1 MRQNAD
7 AGPRVGRR
15 FLARLMTGRRPQ
27 PDPRRYQRYVEREFE
42 NVHLYRRLAE
52 GADKEHRAVLLELAA
67 AEERHARYWQEKLA
81 ELGVATSDIEDH
93 RPVRGTRMLS
103 WLGRRLGVRMI
114 VPMLE
119 RLEASERARYA
130 REPEAGAAMTADEAV
145 HAQLVTG
152 LFPAWRTRASGA
164 LRAGVFG
171 MNDGLV
177 SNLALV
183 AGMTGG
189 DAGRDVV
196 LLAGLAG
203 LVAGAGSMAA
213 GEYISVRSQ
222 HELLEGQRPPTEEEI
237 RAAVDEG
244 AVAPIELLMRL
255 RGFDVSQ
262 ASQIAERK
270 DHREVAGFLADP
282 RPDELVALG
291 SPAGAALSS
300 FVAFAGGAAI
310 PVIPFAVASGTAALV
325 TACGLA
331 GLALFVVGSTISL
344 VTNRPLVRSGLRQLL
359 IGTLTAGSTY
369 LVGLSVG
376 SVIG

>member
-1 MRQNAD
+1 MRQDAD

-15 FLARLMTGRRPQ
+15 FLAGLKARRRPH

-52 GADKEHRAVLLELAA
+52 GAEKEHRDVLLELAA
-67 AEERHARYWQEKLA
+67 AEERHARYWQQKLA
-81 ELGVATSDIEDH
+81 DLGVASSDIEDH

-130 REPEAGAAMTADEAV
+130 REPEAGAIITADEAV
-145 HAQLVTG
+145 HSQLVTG
-152 LFPAWRTRASGA
+152 LSPAWRTRASGV

-171 MNDGLV
+171 LNDGLV

-189 DAGRDVV
+189 DAGRDIV

-222 HELLEGQRPPTEEEI
+222 HELLEGQRPPTEEEL
-237 RAAVDEG
+237 RALVAVG

-262 ASQIAERK
+262 ASQIAERN
-270 DHREVAGFLADP
+270 DP
-282 RPDELVALG
+282 RTVADVLAGPGPELTALG

-300 FVAFAGGAAI
+300 FVAFATGAAI
-310 PVIPFAVASGTAALV
+310 PVVPFIAASGTAALLI
-325 TACGLA
+325 ACGLA
-331 GLALFVVGSTISL
+331 GLALFAVGSTISL
-344 VTNRPLVRSGLRQLL
+344 VTNRPLVRSGVRQLL
-359 IGTLTAGSTY
+359 IGTLTAGGTY

-376 SVIG
+376 AVIG

>member
-1 MRQNAD
+1 MRH
-7 AGPRVGRR
+7 RR
-15 FLARLMTGRRPQ
+15 RSQ

-42 NVHLYRRLAE
+42 NVHLYRRLAD
-52 GADKEHRAVLLELAA
+52 GADKEHRDVLLELAA
-67 AEERHARYWQEKLA
+67 AEERHARYWQQKLA
-81 ELGVATSDIEDH
+81 DLGVATSDIDEH

-130 REPEAGAAMTADEAV
+130 REPEAGAIITADEAV
-145 HAQLVTG
+145 HSQLVTG
-152 LFPAWRTRASGA
+152 LSPAWRTRASGV

-171 MNDGLV
+171 LNDGLV

-189 DAGRDVV
+189 DASRDVV
-196 LLAGLAG
+196 ILAGLAG

-222 HELLEGQRPPTEEEI
+222 HELLEGQRPPTEEEL
-237 RAAVDEG
+237 RALVSVGE
-244 AVAPIELLMRL
+244 VAPIELLMRL
-255 RGFDVSQ
+255 RGVDVNQ
-262 ASQIAERK
+262 ASQFAERN
-270 DHREVAGFLADP
+270 DP
-282 RPDELVALG
+282 RAVADVLAGPRPELTALG

-300 FVAFAGGAAI
+300 FVAFATGAAI
-310 PVIPFAVASGTAALV
+310 PVVPFTATSGTAALLI
-325 TACGLA
+325 ACGLA
-331 GLALFVVGSTISL
+331 GLALFAVGSTISL
-344 VTNRPLVRSGLRQLL
+344 VTNRPLVRSGVRQLL
-359 IGTLTAGSTY
+359 IGTLTAGGTY

>member
-1 MRQNAD
+1 
-7 AGPRVGRR
+7 V
-15 FLARLMTGRRPQ
+15 
-27 PDPRRYQRYVEREFE
+27 
-42 NVHLYRRLAE
+42 
-52 GADKEHRAVLLELAA
+52 
-67 AEERHARYWQEKLA
+67 
-81 ELGVATSDIEDH
+81 
-93 RPVRGTRMLS
+93 
-103 WLGRRLGVRMI
+103 
-114 VPMLE
+114 
-119 RLEASERARYA
+119 
-130 REPEAGAAMTADEAV
+130 
-145 HAQLVTG
+145 
-152 LFPAWRTRASGA
+152 

-171 MNDGLV
+171 LNDGLV

-222 HELLEGQRPPTEEEI
+222 HELLEGQRPPTEEEL
-237 RAAVDEG
+237 RALVSVG

-255 RGFDVSQ
+255 RGFDVNQ
-262 ASQIAERK
+262 ASQIAERN
-270 DHREVAGFLADP
+270 DPRAVADFLAEP
-282 RPDELVALG
+282 RPELTALG

-300 FVAFAGGAAI
+300 FVAFAAGAAI
-310 PVIPFAVASGTAALV
+310 PVAPFAVASGTAALLI
-325 TACGLA
+325 ACGLA

-344 VTNRPLVRSGLRQLL
+344 VTNRPLLRSGLRQLL
-359 IGTLTAGSTY
+359 IGTLTAGGTY

>member
-1 MRQNAD
+1 MGGESAPDRFF
-7 AGPRVGRR
+7 AGLGRR
-15 FLARLMTGRRPQ
+15 RRRP
-27 PDPRRYQRYVEREFE
+27 DPERYRRYVQREFE

-52 GADKEHRAVLLELAA
+52 GADPEHRDVLLELAA

-81 ELGVATSDIEDH
+81 ELGETTSDVEDH
-93 RPVRGTRMLS
+93 RPVRGTRLLS
-103 WLGRRLGVRMI
+103 WLGRRLGVQMI

-130 REPEAGAAMTADEAV
+130 REPEAAAAMTADEAV

-152 LFPAWRTRASGA
+152 LYPAWRTRASGV

-171 MNDGLV
+171 LNDGLV

-189 DAGRDVV
+189 DVGRDVV

-222 HELLEGQRPPTEEEI
+222 HELLEGQQAPTEEEL
-237 RAAVDEG
+237 RAVVRDG
-244 AVAPIELLMRL
+244 SIAPLELLMRL

-262 ASQIAERK
+262 ASQLAEGQG
-270 DHREVAGFLADP
+270 HREVADALAEP
-282 RPDELVALG
+282 RPELSAVG
-291 SPAGAALSS
+291 SPLGAAASSFVSFAAGAAL
-300 FVAFAGGAAI
+300 
-310 PVIPFAVASGTAALV
+310 PVIPFAIGSGTAALV
-325 TACGLA
+325 TACVLA
-331 GLALFVVGSTISL
+331 GLALFAVGASISL
-344 VTNRPLVRSGLRQLL
+344 VTNRPLLRSGLRQLL
-359 IGTLTAGSTY
+359 IGSLTAVITY
-369 LVGLSVG
+369 VVGLSVDL
-376 SVIG
+376 VIS

>member
-1 MRQNAD
+1 MGMRQDAD
-7 AGPRVGRR
+7 ARRGVGRR
-15 FLARLMTGRRPQ
+15 FLASLAIRRRPQ
-27 PDPRRYQRYVEREFE
+27 PNPRRYQRYVEREFE

-52 GADKEHRAVLLELAA
+52 GADKEHRDVLLEMAA
-67 AEERHARYWQEKLA
+67 AEERHARYWQQKLA
-81 ELGVATSDIEDH
+81 DLGVATSDIDEH
-93 RPVRGTRMLS
+93 QPVRGTRMLS

-130 REPEAGAAMTADEAV
+130 REPEAGAIITADEAV
-145 HAQLVTG
+145 HSQLVTG
-152 LFPAWRTRASGA
+152 LSPAWRTRASGV

-171 MNDGLV
+171 LNDGLV

-222 HELLEGQRPPTEEEI
+222 HELLEGQRPPTEEEL
-237 RAAVDEG
+237 RALVSVG

-262 ASQIAERK
+262 ASQIAERN
-270 DHREVAGFLADP
+270 DP
-282 RPDELVALG
+282 RTVADVLAESRPELTALG

-300 FVAFAGGAAI
+300 FVAFATCRFHTKRLAPAVLACPTARVSLAFQRPTTQATTGF
-310 PVIPFAVASGTAALV
+310 VTVAS
-325 TACGLA
+325 
-331 GLALFVVGSTISL
+331 SS
-344 VTNRPLVRSGLRQLL
+344 
-359 IGTLTAGSTY
+359 
-369 LVGLSVG
+369 
-376 SVIG
+376 

>member
-1 MRQNAD
+1 MRH
-7 AGPRVGRR
+7 RR
-15 FLARLMTGRRPQ
+15 RTQ

-52 GADKEHRAVLLELAA
+52 GADNEHRDVLLELAA

-81 ELGVATSDIEDH
+81 DLGVTTSDVDEH
-93 RPVRGTRMLS
+93 QPVRGTRVLS

-130 REPEAGAAMTADEAV
+130 REPEAGEIITADEAV
-145 HAQLVTG
+145 HSQLVTG
-152 LFPAWRTRASGA
+152 LSPAWRSRASGV

-171 MNDGLV
+171 LNDGLV

-183 AGMTGG
+183 AGMSGG
-189 DAGRDVV
+189 DVGRDVV

-222 HELLEGQRPPTEEEI
+222 HELLEGQRPPTEAEL
-237 RAAVDEG
+237 RALVSVG
-244 AVAPIELLMRL
+244 VAPIELLMRL
-255 RGFDVSQ
+255 RGFDVTQ
-262 ASQIAERK
+262 ASQIAERN
-270 DHREVAGFLADP
+270 DP
-282 RPDELVALG
+282 RAVADVLAASGPELTTLG

-300 FVAFAGGAAI
+300 FVAFAAGAAI
-310 PVIPFAVASGTAALV
+310 PVAPFTVGSGTAALLS
-325 TACGLA
+325 ACGLA
-331 GLALFVVGSTISL
+331 GVALFAVGSTISL
-344 VTNRPLVRSGLRQLL
+344 VTNRPLVRSGSRQLL
-359 IGTLTAGSTY
+359 IGALTAGGTY

-376 SVIG
+376 TVIG

>member
-1 MRQNAD
+1 MRQDAD

-15 FLARLMTGRRPQ
+15 FLASLKSRRRPQ
-27 PDPRRYQRYVEREFE
+27 SDPRRYQRYVEREFE
-42 NVHLYRRLAE
+42 NVHLYRQLAE
-52 GADKEHRAVLLELAA
+52 GADREHRDVLLELAA
-67 AEERHARYWQEKLA
+67 AEERHARYWQQKLA
-81 ELGVATSDIEDH
+81 ELGVETSDIDDH
-93 RPVRGTRMLS
+93 QPVRRRMLS

-130 REPEAGAAMTADEAV
+130 REPEAAAISADEVV

-152 LFPAWRTRASGA
+152 LFPAWRTRASGF

-171 MNDGLV
+171 LNDGLV

-183 AGMTGG
+183 AGMSGG
-189 DAGRDVV
+189 DVGRDIV

-222 HELLEGQRPPTEEEI
+222 HELLD
-237 RAAVDEG
+237 A
-244 AVAPIELLMRL
+244 
-255 RGFDVSQ
+255 DV
-262 ASQIAERK
+262 
-270 DHREVAGFLADP
+270 LADA
-282 RPDELVALG
+282 RPERAALG
-291 SPAGAALSS
+291 SPVGAAMSS
-300 FVAFAGGAAI
+300 FIAFAAGAAI
-310 PVIPFAVASGTAALV
+310 PVVPFAIGSGTAALM

-331 GLALFVVGSTISL
+331 GLALFAVGSTISL

-369 LVGLSVG
+369 LVGLSVD